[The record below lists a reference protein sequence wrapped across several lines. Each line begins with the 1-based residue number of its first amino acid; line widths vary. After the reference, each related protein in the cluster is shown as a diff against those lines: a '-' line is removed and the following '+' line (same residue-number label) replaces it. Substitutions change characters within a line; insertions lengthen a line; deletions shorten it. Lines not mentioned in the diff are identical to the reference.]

1 MIKRSALRKICIST
15 LALVILGIICVFP
28 DAYTPNKVEES
39 ISYTE
44 AEKSVIYLLDKNNYV
59 ARTNVIKKNTE
70 TTKLIKEIISY
81 LIIDSDT
88 KDYIPGGFNSLI
100 PKDTKILSMDLKDGL
115 LKINFSKEFLN
126 ISLKHENAMIES
138 IVFSLTEIDDI
149 NQIMIFVENENLT
162 ELPNSKKKLPLILDR
177 NFGINKVYD
186 IKSIKETCKVTSY
199 YLAKDEN
206 NDYYYVPVT
215 TVTNNDKEKVEI
227 IIEQL
232 KTAPI
237 YQTNLI
243 SFLQANAELLD
254 YEILE
259 NKISLS
265 FNNYLFDDFNDK
277 TILEEVKYAISYSIS
292 DTYGIDMVSYLVEN
306 EKIDEL
312 ILT

>member
-1 MIKRSALRKICIST
+1 MIKRRALRKICIST
-15 LALVILGIICVFP
+15 LALAILGILCIFP
-28 DAYTPNKVEES
+28 ESYSPNKIEQS
-39 ISYTE
+39 ITYTE

-59 ARTNVIKKNTE
+59 ARTNVIKNSSNTIE
-70 TTKLIKEIISY
+70 EIKEIISY
-81 LIIDSDT
+81 LTIKSD
-88 KDYIPGGFNSLI
+88 KEVYIPGGFNGLI
-100 PKDTKILSMDLKDGL
+100 PKDTKILSLDLNEGL
-115 LKINFSKEFLN
+115 LKINFSKDFLN
-126 ISLKHENAMIES
+126 VSAEKETAMIEA
-138 IVFSLTEIDDI
+138 IVYSLTEINEI
-149 NQIMIFVENENLT
+149 NKIMIFVENENLT
-162 ELPNSKKKLPLILDR
+162 ELPNSKKKIPLILDR
-177 NFGINKVYD
+177 SFGINKIYD
-186 IKSIKETCKVTSY
+186 IKSVKETCKVTAY
-199 YLAKDEN
+199 YLAKDDN
-206 NDYYYVPVT
+206 LNYYYVPVT
-215 TVTNNDKEKVEI
+215 TITNKNKEKIEI

-265 FNNYLFDDFNDK
+265 FNNYLFDNFNDK

-312 ILT
+312 ILP